1 MVAEKD
7 LRLQLYALA
16 PAPSRDYYGLT
27 VTGSEIIL
35 NIWNISHGP
44 HIYPKRQKALL
55 EDLQDETLIQN
66 EIRTLFG
73 AHVLAFCKSLAN
85 NDKNLQN
92 LPTKI
97 FLRILKLLA
106 SRDVLAL
113 SQTSKIFFELC
124 NTDGV
129 WKLLF
134 RKKIRRPIDQADC
147 KAADDIGW
155 KKLLMKKVTVRNR
168 ILKSATSTGSKP
180 KNNTKIVPTKQNNVD
195 IIRNVKQHSYS
206 SCLKNSISAVE
217 LYDKDNKTNVTKKG
231 ILKNGFNQS
240 NSTYQEKRNIRS
252 ANVKSVNITET
263 AIKNYV
269 NRPTS
274 GVNFR
279 SKTLTKI
286 MTKK

>member
-1 MVAEKD
+1 MVADKD

-27 VTGSEIIL
+27 ITGSEVIL

-44 HIYPKRQKALL
+44 HMYPKRQKALL

-66 EIRTLFG
+66 EIRTFFG
-73 AHVLAFCKSLAN
+73 PHVLAFCKSLAN
-85 NDKNLQN
+85 NDKNLYN

-124 NTDGV
+124 NTDAV
-129 WKLLF
+129 WKLIF
-134 RKKIRRPIDQADC
+134 RKKIRRPIDREDC
-147 KAADDIGW
+147 KAAGDVGW
-155 KKLLMKKVTVRNR
+155 RKLLMKKLTVRNR
-168 ILKSATSTGSKP
+168 ILKSASTTGSKV
-180 KNNTKIVPTKQNNVD
+180 KNNTKVVPTKQHNVD
-195 IIRNVKQHSYS
+195 IIRNVKQHNYS
-206 SCLKNSISAVE
+206 NYLKNSISVTE
-217 LYDKDNKTNVTKKG
+217 LSGKDNKTNVSKKG
-231 ILKNGFNQS
+231 ILKNGLNQT
-240 NSTYQEKRNIRS
+240 NSTYQEIRNVRS
-252 ANVKSVNITET
+252 ANVKSVHISET
-263 AIKNYV
+263 AIKNHL
-269 NRPTS
+269 NGTTS

-279 SKTLTKI
+279 SKTLPKI